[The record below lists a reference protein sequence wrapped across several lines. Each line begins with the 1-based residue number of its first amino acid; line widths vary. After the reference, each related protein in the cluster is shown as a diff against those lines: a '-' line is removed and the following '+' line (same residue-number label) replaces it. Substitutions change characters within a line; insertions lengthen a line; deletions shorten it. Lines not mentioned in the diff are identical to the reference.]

1 MTTQLNVL
9 VYGALDAG
17 SCDVF
22 RVGMYRDHLNGLG
35 ITLRPWTELRVEFPA
50 GWENRP
56 QEALDAGAFELDRST
71 LDWADVIVFRRYYFT
86 SAACLVCDTAS
97 RSEAEMAEHGRVTGH
112 AVRGPLDRLLRPIWR
127 RITEDPA
134 WLGGRAVVYETDDDV
149 LSTPAWSGHSAIAGL
164 ESGLVRSM
172 LERADLVTVST
183 PPLERMAGR
192 HNRAVRLVRNAIEPD
207 WYPDPASVGGAAGGS
222 AGAAAGGSARGAAG
236 AAGGPRI
243 LFYGVPARLRDYAV
257 CRDAIDE
264 TARAVTGTHRIWL
277 GGDDAAV
284 GAVAD
289 EVHGYVRG
297 GSAFARSLVE
307 ARPDIGVA
315 PVTDE
320 PFNKARSELHWLEYS
335 MAGAAT
341 IASRLMG
348 GGPYDVIRDGVDG
361 LTARNRTQWRAGLR
375 TLAASPTLRAELA
388 GRARE
393 RVLAEYRAADRAVE
407 WAEAYRWAAEHA
419 GRGASPVGD

>member
-1 MTTQLNVL
+1 MATPLNVL

-22 RVGMYRDHLNGLG
+22 RMGMYRDHLDDLG
-35 ITLRPWTELRVEFPA
+35 VTLRPWTELRVEFPA

-56 QEALDAGAFELDRST
+56 QEALDAGAFELDRSA

-97 RSEAEMAEHGRVTGH
+97 RSETEMAEHGRLTGH

-134 WLGGRAVVYETDDDV
+134 WLGGRAIVYETDDDV
-149 LSTPAWSGHSAIAGL
+149 LATPAWSGHSAIAGL

-192 HNRAVRLVRNAIEPD
+192 YNRAVRLVRNAIEPD
-207 WYPDPASVGGAAGGS
+207 WYAGP
-222 AGAAAGGSARGAAG
+222 AAAGGAAEAAG
-236 AAGGPRI
+236 ARGGTGPSGGPRI

-264 TARAVTGTHRIWL
+264 TARAVAGTRRIWL
-277 GGDDAAV
+277 GGDDDAV
-284 GAVAD
+284 RAVAD

-297 GSAFARSLVE
+297 APAFARSLVE

-361 LTARNRTQWRAGLR
+361 LTARNRSQWREGLR
-375 TLAASPTLRAELA
+375 SLAESPTLRAELA

-407 WAEAYRWAAEHA
+407 WADAYRWAAEHA
-419 GRGASPVGD
+419 GRGTSAVRD